1 MVRQR
6 GPAGEFYNVT
16 WPGAVGVLT
25 AMAPGRFAASINK
38 GPSTDGWGGM
48 GLPNFAALGGGLPPP
63 MHVLRQVFET
73 AADFDTARRELE
85 KAPIAAETIF
95 TLVGPAA
102 GQTCV
107 IERKHRDFVTHL
119 GPSTAAN
126 TWNYGATAKNW
137 GANEDE
143 DTRQDSTERR
153 ASIASFAGAST
164 APFGWVKPP
173 LRYDITRLAVEA
185 NPAIGLLRVRGY
197 EASQDREDAVPV
209 TADFEWQG

>member
-1 MVRQR
+1 
-6 GPAGEFYNVT
+6 
-16 WPGAVGVLT
+16 
-25 AMAPGRFAASINK
+25 
-38 GPSTDGWGGM
+38 M

-137 GANEDE
+137 AQ
-143 DTRQDSTERR
+143 TRMRIR
-153 ASIASFAGAST
+153 ART
-164 APFGWVKPP
+164 AQSAAPRSPP
-173 LRYDITRLAVEA
+173 SLARA
-185 NPAIGLLRVRGY
+185 PLPSPG
-197 EASQDREDAVPV
+197 
-209 TADFEWQG
+209 